1 MIRTTK
7 EDYAQVIPSVSKTIT
22 CHHKT
27 MKRFDSILEDTD
39 LIDYQL
45 DQARC
50 RSLNSLA
57 TGTKGATEQQSETS
71 TISISM
77 PPTPSSKGVGFN
89 EIYSQTSTPRGTTTT
104 QNNKRISSYS
114 QTSTPR
120 GLILLRHGL
129 VDWRDNY
136 QLSAERNKNLF
147 LNQVLRSKLFPSIDI
162 LMPWK
167 DLNWTP

>member
-57 TGTKGATEQQSETS
+57 TVSYRYSFPKLYHS
-71 TISISM
+71 T
-77 PPTPSSKGVGFN
+77 N
-89 EIYSQTSTPRGTTTT
+89 
-104 QNNKRISSYS
+104 SYYLNDHLRD
-114 QTSTPR
+114 Q
-120 GLILLRHGL
+120 LIINFDVSLQHNTFFFSG
-129 VDWRDNY
+129 N
-136 QLSAERNKNLF
+136 
-147 LNQVLRSKLFPSIDI
+147 
-162 LMPWK
+162 
-167 DLNWTP
+167 